1 MKLRSR
7 LGLAIA
13 SFVVSLVLLVGTL
26 AVSIQQRTRQYS
38 RLTSALDAERWLA
51 DTAVC
56 VEDLHR
62 QLSLLGQTIPIGDT
76 DVGLEPTTRAHI
88 MTSIASC
95 RGSAGRL
102 ESTSVLE
109 GEADLV
115 ADVGVLLNFWTRA
128 ASGLGTTEHAASLQT
143 LAVEADPIALDLIGA
158 RLPLA
163 RGAYTGVID
172 DARADFDR
180 MAQATDILL
189 MLAAFLALGA
199 TGLVTA
205 TVLSLERG
213 VTALMMGA
221 RAYRAGQLEH
231 RIDAPGSEEFDGI
244 ADQMNGMAASLVG
257 ARSELESRA
266 ERLESSLQTLQ
277 DAQERLV
284 NQQKMAALGNLVAG
298 VAHEVNTPLGVAI
311 TATSFL
317 DDSLHSLDQLIDAPD
332 LSRSEMRDILSDG
345 LEASGLLNANL
356 ARAAELIRSF
366 KQVAVDRSHLE
377 TRQLMLDQWLESVV
391 KSLTPLLRKH
401 AASITVDAPE
411 NVELHLSAG
420 KLEQVLTNLCVN
432 SMLHGYPPMVER
444 LGEDS
449 PAGITINASIGQDCL
464 TMKIADEGAGMSQE
478 VVDRVFDPFFTTAR
492 GSGGT
497 GLGMHIVHQVVTAV
511 FDGTVDLETELGQGT
526 SWQLRLPLGTPAL
539 RRVEVQA

>member
-1 MKLRSR
+1 

-38 RLTSALDAERWLA
+38 RLTTALDTERWLA

-62 QLSLLGQTIPIGDT
+62 QLSLLGQTIPIGDS
-76 DVGLEPTTRAHI
+76 DAGLEPTTRAHI
-88 MTSIASC
+88 MTTIETC

-102 ESTSVLE
+102 ESTAILE
-109 GEADLV
+109 SETDLV
-115 ADVGVLLNFWTRA
+115 ADVDVLLKFWTRA

-163 RGAYTGVID
+163 RSAYTGVID

-180 MAQATDILL
+180 MARATDILL
-189 MLAAFLALGA
+189 VLVAFLALGA

-213 VTALMMGA
+213 VTALMVGA
-221 RAYRAGQLEH
+221 RAYRAGRLEH

-266 ERLESSLQTLQ
+266 ERLESSLQTLRE
-277 DAQERLV
+277 AQERLV

-317 DDSLHSLDQLIDAPD
+317 DDSLRSLEQLIDAPE
-332 LSRSEMRDILSDG
+332 LSRPEMRDVLSDG

-401 AASITVDAPE
+401 AASITVDAPVD
-411 NVELHLSAG
+411 VELHLSAG

-432 SMLHGYPPMVER
+432 SMLHGYPPAVER
-444 LGEDS
+444 LGEGA

-464 TMKIADEGAGMSQE
+464 MMKIADKGAGMSKE

-511 FDGTVDLETELGQGT
+511 FDGTVDLETKLGQGT
-526 SWQLRLPLGTPAL
+526 CWQLSLPLGTPAL
-539 RRVEVQA
+539 RRVKVQA